1 MLQVGNAGDE
11 GIVELQDLLFTTK
24 GPTAG
29 LILMEWNVAETST
42 AVAAMW
48 DVSYVELTLP
58 PSRFTLDLAAT
69 LTCPSHY
76 PPVLL
81 T

>member
-29 LILMEWNVAETST
+29 LILMEWNIAETST
-42 AVAAMW
+42 AAAAMW
-48 DVSYVELTLP
+48 DVSSIESTFQP
-58 PSRFTLDLAAT
+58 CSFTLDLAAT
-69 LTCPSHY
+69 LT
-76 PPVLL
+76 
-81 T
+81 

>member
-42 AVAAMW
+42 AAAAMW
-48 DVSYVELTLP
+48 DVSYVELTLHP
-58 PSRFTLDLAAT
+58 LV
-69 LTCPSHY
+69 SHWI
-76 PPVLL
+76 
-81 T
+81 